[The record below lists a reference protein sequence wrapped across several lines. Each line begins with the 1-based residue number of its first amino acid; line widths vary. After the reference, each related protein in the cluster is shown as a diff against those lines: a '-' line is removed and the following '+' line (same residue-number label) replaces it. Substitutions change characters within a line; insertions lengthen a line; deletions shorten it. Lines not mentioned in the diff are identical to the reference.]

1 MSDDLRT
8 PAWHDELPR
17 SGHLRHPRRALML
30 GVAPFLRLYSRHRYG
45 VTVHGAEHVPLSGPV
60 ILAAN
65 HLGWLDGPLLGLHSP
80 RPVHVLTKREM
91 FVGAMG
97 GFLHGTGQIPLDR
110 LAPDPTA
117 MKTCLRVL
125 RDGCAVGIFPEG
137 ARGPG
142 ELEVFQRGAAYLALT
157 TGAPVAP
164 VIFFGTRE
172 PGADSHSRP
181 SRQSPVDIVFGQP
194 WQGSATA
201 WPRRKAEVAAAAEAL
216 REHMLGALADA
227 MASTGRTLPGPLPA
241 RDSER
246 DVVARQAAQ

>member
-1 MSDDLRT
+1 MSDGLPR
-8 PAWHDELPR
+8 ARHDELPR
-17 SGHLRHPRRALML
+17 SGHLRHPRRAMMRGIRPL
-30 GVAPFLRLYSRHRYG
+30 LRVYSRRRYG
-45 VTVHGAEHVPLSGPV
+45 VTVHGAEHVPLTGPV

-80 RPVHVLTKREM
+80 RPVHTLTKREL
-91 FVGAMG
+91 FVGRMG
-97 GFLHGTGQIPLDR
+97 RFLRATGQIPLDR
-110 LAPDPTA
+110 FASDPTA

-125 RDGCAVGIFPEG
+125 RDDGAIGIFPEG

-181 SRQSPVDIVFGQP
+181 SRRSRVDIVFGPP
-194 WQGSATA
+194 WHLPATA
-201 WPRRKAEVAAAAEAL
+201 WPRRKADVAAATEAL
-216 REHMLGALADA
+216 RLHMLVVLADA
-227 MASTGRTLPGPLPA
+227 QATTGRTLPGPLPTG
-241 RDSER
+241 DSER
-246 DVVARQAAQ
+246 DVAARQAAQ

>member
-1 MSDDLRT
+1 MSADLRP
-8 PAWHDELPR
+8 PARHDELPR
-17 SGHLRHPRRALML
+17 SGHLPHPRRTLMRGL
-30 GVAPFLRLYSRHRYG
+30 GPVLRVYSRQRYG
-45 VTVHGAEHVPLSGPV
+45 VTVHGSEHVPLTGPV
-60 ILAAN
+60 IVAAN

-97 GFLHGTGQIPLDR
+97 RFLHASGQIPLDR
-110 LAPDPTA
+110 FAPDPTA

-125 RDGCAVGIFPEG
+125 RDDGAIGIFPEG

-172 PGADSHSRP
+172 PGADSHTRP

-201 WPRRKAEVAAAAEAL
+201 WPRRKADVAAATEAL
-216 REHMLGALADA
+216 REHMLAVLADA
-227 MASTGRTLPGPLPA
+227 IATTGRTLPGPLPA

-246 DVVARQAAQ
+246 DVAARQAAQ